1 MSTRTTRIY
10 TSLGSVPFVAGAQR
24 SDADSRDER
33 SPSGR
38 EIRCPPVMRQKP
50 KRIRIAVAAL
60 GASIV
65 LPFTPGLTQ
74 DAPTVAP
81 PPPIFAP
88 PPVSTA
94 PPPLAT
100 PTPAPAPAPAQTPRV
115 SLAPLPPVSPQ
126 AETPAATERP
136 AARTPTRAAQRPAAR
151 AAAPVERAA
160 PVPAPVEPLAVE
172 PAPLPEALEPLP
184 ADAPPVLTAPEPI
197 EPAQPV
203 ETQAAPAWPWIAAGG
218 ALLLA
223 LLALFGWRRRRAR
236 TEEVYYETPAYAS
249 PVAPHDADPGDIAA
263 MAANSHPAADRP
275 WLEFLM
281 RPVRAGTDADKTVVE
296 FELTVGNTG
305 SVSARDVRISTWMF
319 AAGEGSTEMER
330 SLIEPVD
337 AKRTT
342 ATIEPGDGA
351 QVDAAIALPK
361 EELRG
366 KVLPVVVADARYT
379 LPDGSEGRTSASFA
393 VGLPN
398 GEGLEPFAV
407 DLPTGLREDVEA
419 RLHGEPQRV

>member
-1 MSTRTTRIY
+1 
-10 TSLGSVPFVAGAQR
+10 
-24 SDADSRDER
+24 
-33 SPSGR
+33 
-38 EIRCPPVMRQKP
+38 MRQKP
-50 KRIRIAVAAL
+50 KRLRIAVAAL

-65 LPFTPGLTQ
+65 LPSTFALAQ
-74 DAPTVAP
+74 DAPVGSP
-81 PPPIFAP
+81 PPVVSS
-88 PPVSTA
+88 PVSTA
-94 PPPLAT
+94 PPPVSAA
-100 PTPAPAPAPAQTPRV
+100 PPAITPAPAPTQAQRPPV
-115 SLAPLPPVSPQ
+115 VLAPLPPTSP
-126 AETPAATERP
+126 PAAEERP
-136 AARTPTRAAQRPAAR
+136 AAQTATRAAQRPAAR
-151 AAAPVERAA
+151 PRAAAPAERAA
-160 PVPAPVEPLAVE
+160 PTPTPAEPIAAE
-172 PAPLPEALEPLP
+172 PAPLPEVLEPLP
-184 ADAPPVLTAPEPI
+184 IETPPALTAPEPI
-197 EPAQPV
+197 EPVQPA
-203 ETQAAPAWPWIAAGG
+203 EAEAAPVWPWIAAGA

-223 LLALFGWRRRRAR
+223 ILALFGWRRRRAR
-236 TEEVYYETPAYAS
+236 AEEVYYEAPVRAAPVEPAPV
-249 PVAPHDADPGDIAA
+249 PVAPRAAVHGADPGDIAA
-263 MAANSHPAADRP
+263 MAANSHPESGRP

-281 RPVRAGTDADKTVVE
+281 RPVRAGTDADKAVVE

-305 SVSARDVRISTWMF
+305 TVPARDVRISTWMF

-330 SLIEPVD
+330 SLIAPVD

-351 QVDAAIALPK
+351 QVDAAITLPK
-361 EELRG
+361 RELRG